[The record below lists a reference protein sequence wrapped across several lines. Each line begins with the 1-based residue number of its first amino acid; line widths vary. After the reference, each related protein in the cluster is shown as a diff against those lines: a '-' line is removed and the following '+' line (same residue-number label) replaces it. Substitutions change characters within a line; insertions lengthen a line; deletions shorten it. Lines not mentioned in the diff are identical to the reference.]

1 MKLSKALI
9 RKQAQNGRRILLA
22 KDDGDGLQ
30 TALQDILTDLMH
42 ACDTYK
48 GLNFLDALG
57 SAREHH
63 AIETGA
69 IEEHGNNPPM
79 INGHATETPNPGTG
93 DADARECNIGQL
105 AKEEFEEEGSLEF
118 DDHPTISEGTDN
130 GAYVQ
135 AWQWVDFAGTPLDKE
150 AATFDCPNPSCR
162 RENSMKPIC
171 FDDEENTTYKCAHCG
186 HRHVV
191 KTP

>member
-42 ACDTYK
+42 ACDAYK

-79 INGHATETPNPGTG
+79 INGHPTEPTLARKDLIKDNHGRLCIVIERDETPG
-93 DADARECNIGQL
+93 AAWILGQ
-105 AKEEFEEEGSLEF
+105 
-118 DDHPTISEGTDN
+118 
-130 GAYVQ
+130 
-135 AWQWVDFAGTPLDKE
+135 VDKRIRDLPETEIWFKAFPLDGGSVCVPQSLCQRVRK
-150 AATFDCPNPSCR
+150 ATKKDVANARGNANGFAQ
-162 RENSMKPIC
+162 
-171 FDDEENTTYKCAHCG
+171 DELDALF
-186 HRHVV
+186 RAF
-191 KTP
+191 